1 MFRIIAEEIVLFMLR
16 HRWLNQAK
24 REIYEY
30 AIEVMLLNGGLL
42 VINLMLSIVFNQ
54 IPFFLAFLIIF
65 APIRKYLGGL
75 HLRNSGLCMVCSVIF
90 YVLVMLAN
98 RIIFFKYR
106 LIELMIVIF
115 LSLICLVLKPLP
127 EKVVE
132 RKRHNKQIANGI
144 IIADLLVIC
153 MGWKMDLHLV
163 SAFALL
169 DISALLFFLF
179 AKIGVWLQI
188 EDRQKG

>member
-1 MFRIIAEEIVLFMLR
+1 
-16 HRWLNQAK
+16 
-24 REIYEY
+24 
-30 AIEVMLLNGGLL
+30 
-42 VINLMLSIVFNQ
+42 
-54 IPFFLAFLIIF
+54 
-65 APIRKYLGGL
+65 
-75 HLRNSGLCMVCSVIF
+75 MVCSVIF

-179 AKIGVWLQI
+179 AKIGVWLEI